1 MTDQNPP
8 AGAERYEWLGRNLGS
23 ITRTNPDTG
32 NSYRVGFNMDDRF
45 VWIAPEDLA
54 WAQAQPESFQAAPL
68 EVATDAGDAPAA
80 KPASAR
86 GKKAAKP
93 RDAADGVPEDGAA
106 PSDAALA
113 HAPIVDAEP

>member
-45 VWIAPEDLA
+45 VWIAPEDLV
-54 WAQAQPESFQAAPL
+54 WAQAQPEAFQAAPL
-68 EVATDAGDAPAA
+68 EAPTDEREAPAA
-80 KPASAR
+80 KTASAR
-86 GKKAAKP
+86 GKKVAKA
-93 RDAADGVPEDGAA
+93 RDAGDGVPEDGEA
-106 PSDAALA
+106 PADAPQVQ
-113 HAPIVDAEP
+113 APIADA